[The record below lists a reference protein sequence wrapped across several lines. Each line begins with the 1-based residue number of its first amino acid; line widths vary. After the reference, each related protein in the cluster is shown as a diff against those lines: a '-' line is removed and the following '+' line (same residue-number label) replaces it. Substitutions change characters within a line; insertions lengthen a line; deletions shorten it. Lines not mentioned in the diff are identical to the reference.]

1 MSTQPPSRTKFYLDK
16 KHGKVMGVCAGLA
29 DYTGFDVTLVRIL
42 FVLGVFMGGGA
53 LIPVYLIAG
62 IIARDKPREL
72 EETDPEEK
80 RFWQGVRTSP
90 SRTARDIKS
99 RFRDIDRR
107 LAQIEHY
114 VTVENRSLARE
125 IEQATNQAANGTAR
139 AVPSVQPSCEVWRA
153 LRGGAAPAQ
162 QVPGVAQPAVDAQVV
177 SDICNNIIRRR
188 PEKIHADDK

>member
-42 FVLGVFMGGGA
+42 FVLGVVMGGGA
-53 LIPVYLIAG
+53 LIPVYFVAG
-62 IIARDKPREL
+62 ILAHDKPREL
-72 EETDPEEK
+72 QVTDPEEK
-80 RFWQGVRTSP
+80 KFWQGVRTSP

-125 IEQATNQAANGTAR
+125 IEQ
-139 AVPSVQPSCEVWRA
+139 
-153 LRGGAAPAQ
+153 LR
-162 QVPGVAQPAVDAQVV
+162 
-177 SDICNNIIRRR
+177 
-188 PEKIHADDK
+188 